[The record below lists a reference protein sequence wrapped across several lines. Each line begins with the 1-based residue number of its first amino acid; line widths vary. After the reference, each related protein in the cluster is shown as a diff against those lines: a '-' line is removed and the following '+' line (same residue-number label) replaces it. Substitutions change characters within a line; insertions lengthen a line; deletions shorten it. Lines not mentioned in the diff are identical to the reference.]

1 MGLVIGKGG
10 EAIKSMQAKSEARIQ
25 VYYLVLQHYLQS
37 EIRFHWIYLLVVF
50 SCFTQGLFGR
60 KNCSIQAQ
68 VLGCS
73 VCNGGHELQFRSFIL
88 AKYVTC
94 VGHLYAYTEMIYCSR
109 YGMFSRITSVSLE
122 PNLLYWDQHHGFP
135 CLVYVLKVFFGL
147 HEYQRA
153 RKYHASAH
161 ALCIGMKLFLAPL
174 SNAQA

>member
-1 MGLVIGKGG
+1 MRKLHFIRVFLNNQISAHFSIASNSPSWFFFCLWFCPFQVGLVIGKGG

-25 VYYLVLQHYLQS
+25 VYYLVLLHYLQS

-60 KNCSIQAQ
+60 KNCSKQAQ

-94 VGHLYAYTEMIYCSR
+94 VGHLDAYSEMIYCSR
-109 YGMFSRITSVSLE
+109 YGRFSRITSVSLK
-122 PNLLYWDQHHGFP
+122 PY
-135 CLVYVLKVFFGL
+135 
-147 HEYQRA
+147 
-153 RKYHASAH
+153 
-161 ALCIGMKLFLAPL
+161 
-174 SNAQA
+174 